1 MTNLFITVVNMSITA
16 GYVAIAV
23 MLARLLF
30 KRLPKRFSYFLWS
43 AVALRLLVPVSFT
56 AGFSLLQAVNPLNH
70 SQAGRLE
77 YVPHDIG
84 MQKNLVLDIGVDSLR
99 QLVPLPSATPLAS
112 VNPMQIL
119 VWLGSLIWVTGVG
132 VLLLYGMIQY
142 ARLWSK
148 LRTATLVQDRIFE
161 TDQIRTPFVFGFLK
175 PRIYIP
181 TGLSEEELPYIIAH
195 EQAHIKR
202 RDYLIKP
209 AAYLLMIIHWYN
221 PVLWISYRLMS
232 KDMEMS
238 CDERVMKRMGSEVKR
253 SYASTLLSIS
263 MNSSKWQMGG
273 PLAFGE
279 SDVKARI
286 TNVLA
291 YRKPSSWVIAL
302 SMLAAVVLVT
312 GFTANPKPLQQSM
325 LPAALEKE
333 TYAGYDLEKLMENKT
348 LYVGNHMKVGGLIG
362 AMPKP
367 VGLEGKG
374 ISLQTKSQPY
384 GVTVNYDGTDDMQAE
399 KELAANKNVFY
410 RNAIMLLSLI
420 DNVDSITFTVSH
432 AYSVS
437 MTRGEAEFL
446 LGGDVRPYAVDLDN
460 MKNLIDQLN
469 KYNWDQKKEDAQRLT
484 V

>member
-1 MTNLFITVVNMSITA
+1 MTGLFITVVNMSITA

-43 AVALRLLVPVSFT
+43 AVALRLLAPVSFT
-56 AGFSLLQAVNPLNH
+56 AGFSLLQAVRPPNH
-70 SQAGRLE
+70 SQVGKLE

-84 MQKNLVLDIGVDSLR
+84 MQKNPVLDIGVDSLR

-112 VNPMQIL
+112 VNPMQIIL
-119 VWLGSLIWVTGVG
+119 WLGSLIWVTGIV
-132 VLLLYGMIQY
+132 VLLLYSIVQY

-181 TGLSEEELPYIIAH
+181 TGLSDEELPYIVAH
-195 EQAHIKR
+195 EQVHISR

-209 AAYLLMIIHWYN
+209 AAYLLLIIHWYN

-238 CDERVMKRMGSEVKR
+238 CDERVMQQMGSGVKR

-263 MNSSKWQMGG
+263 TNSSKWQMGG

-312 GFTANPKPLQQSM
+312 GFTGNPKPLRQSM
-325 LPAALEKE
+325 LPAATDNEI
-333 TYAGYDLEKLMENKT
+333 YAGYNLDKLMENKT
-348 LYVGNHMKVGGLIG
+348 LYVGNHVKVGGLIG
-362 AMPKP
+362 ALPKP
-367 VGLEGKG
+367 VDLVGKG
-374 ISLQTKSQPY
+374 LSLQTKSPPY
-384 GVTVNYDGTDDMQAE
+384 GVTVNYDRTDDLKAE
-399 KELAANKNVFY
+399 EEMAANKDVFY

-420 DNVDSITFTVSH
+420 DNVDSITFNVSDV
-432 AYSVS
+432 YSVS
-437 MTRGEAEFL
+437 MTRGEAELL
-446 LGGDVRPYAVDLDN
+446 LGGDIRPYAEDESSV
-460 MKNLIDQLN
+460 KQLID
-469 KYNWDQKKEDAQRLT
+469 RLKQFQNT
-484 V
+484 